1 MALNLPSWCRETITR
16 LRAPYKADRYGNPTT
31 VRDWLVATSQ
41 TIAGCSVQ
49 PVAGTE
55 VFDDRDA
62 IVQRWIIYAPRGTD
76 LLSTDRVVHK
86 GITYEVDGDIRVW
99 TGATG
104 TLDNVQ
110 AILERVDG

>member
-1 MALNLPSWCRETITR
+1 MALNLPAWCRETITR
-16 LRAPYKADRYGNPTT
+16 LRAPYKADRFGNPTS
-31 VRDWLVATSQ
+31 VRDWTAATSLD
-41 TIAGCSVQ
+41 IPGCSVQ

-62 IVQRWIIYAPRGTD
+62 RVQRWIVYAPVGTD
-76 LLSTDRVVHK
+76 LMSTDRIIHK
-86 GITYEVDGDIRVW
+86 GVTYEVDGDIRVW